1 MKLASADIQIG
12 VQPVAYDKLSD
23 ERMGSRRLSS
33 GSGWKRP
40 VSDSVN
46 DSPARSGWPCNGDM
60 GVCHTLR
67 GTGGK
72 YGLSACWTRKGL
84 LRAVLQRLHLMSQLH
99 SASRTNAALNSL
111 RQGPASLDDPT
122 EAE

>member
-1 MKLASADIQIG
+1 MEAARERQRERFAGSERLA
-12 VQPVAYDKLSD
+12 
-23 ERMGSRRLSS
+23 
-33 GSGWKRP
+33 
-40 VSDSVN
+40 
-46 DSPARSGWPCNGDM
+46 CNGDM

-84 LRAVLQRLHLMSQLH
+84 LQAVLQRLHLMSQLH